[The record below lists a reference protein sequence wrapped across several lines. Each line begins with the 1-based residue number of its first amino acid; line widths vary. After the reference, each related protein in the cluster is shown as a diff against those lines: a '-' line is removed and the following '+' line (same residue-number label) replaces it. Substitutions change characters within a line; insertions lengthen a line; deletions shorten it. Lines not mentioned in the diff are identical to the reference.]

1 MTPNIQ
7 ELSFEELRTL
17 SREVAALIAKRRHEA
32 LERLREE
39 ASVLGFT
46 SQELLPSRKKADTSA
61 KYTDGNGNSWSGKG
75 KRPAWLQQKLNEG
88 HDLSEFA
95 A

>member
-1 MTPNIQ
+1 MANEIHS
-7 ELSFEELRTL
+7 LSFEELRSL
-17 SREVAALIAKRRHEA
+17 SREVAALLAKRRHEA

-39 ASVLGFT
+39 ASTLGFT
-46 SQELLPSRKKADTSA
+46 AQELIPAKKKQDNSA
-61 KYTDGNGNSWSGKG
+61 KYSDGEGKSWSGKG
-75 KRPAWLQQKLNEG
+75 KRPAWLQQKLDEG

>member
-1 MTPNIQ
+1 MALDIQ
-7 ELSFEELRTL
+7 SLSFEELRAL
-17 SREVAALIAKRRHEA
+17 SRDVAALLAKRRHEA

-39 ASVLGFT
+39 ASILGFT
-46 SQELLPSRKKADTSA
+46 PQELLPSKRKSETPA
-61 KYTDGNGNSWSGKG
+61 KYSDGNGNSWSGKG
-75 KRPAWLQQKLNEG
+75 KRPGWLQQKIDEG